1 MKKNYFN
8 LIGFLIVILINYF
21 IKKYANQD
29 YSENLNQI
37 NFYEIIENGLRPI
50 GIFLLINFFS
60 RKEMK
65 IKSFAIFI
73 LAIMIIEFIFRYFNG
88 KEIIEYN
95 YLIGMI
101 FGLTFVFLIF
111 WIKEKIVM
119 YKNKKLIND

>member
-8 LIGFLIVILINYF
+8 LIGFMIVILINYF

-37 NFYEIIENGLRPI
+37 NFYDIIENGLRPI

-65 IKSFAIFI
+65 IQSFTIFI
-73 LAIMIIEFIFRYFNG
+73 LVIIIIESMFRYFNG
-88 KEIIEYN
+88 KSIIDYN
-95 YLIGMI
+95 YTIGMI
-101 FGLTFVFLIF
+101 LGLILVFIIDLI
-111 WIKEKIVM
+111 
-119 YKNKKLIND
+119 KNKIIDKPQLANN